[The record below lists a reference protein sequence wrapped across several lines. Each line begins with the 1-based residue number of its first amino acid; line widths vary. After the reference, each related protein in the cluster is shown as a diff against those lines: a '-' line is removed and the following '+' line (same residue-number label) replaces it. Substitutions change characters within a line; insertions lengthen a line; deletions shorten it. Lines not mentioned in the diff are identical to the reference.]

1 MRGESLIG
9 DGSQVSDRSQ
19 VSDELRLGDGSQV
32 GDGWRRQLPNSVPIA
47 LLTKNVAIQ
56 RIVGSLLTI
65 HGTEKQAAV
74 LTLVAMDVK
83 AAVESDNTNC
93 LRLARF
99 RDDAKPTHVTLW
111 REFVVEVFDA
121 VNLVRGVDC
130 EGNSVQRFPANNA
143 NEAGGVVRL
152 ASGSED
158 PISDWF

>member
-65 HGTEKQAAV
+65 HAHVSGTAYETKYFPERIFN
-74 LTLVAMDVK
+74 K
-83 AAVESDNTNC
+83 SD
-93 LRLARF
+93 F
-99 RDDAKPTHVTLW
+99 I
-111 REFVVEVFDA
+111 
-121 VNLVRGVDC
+121 VRG
-130 EGNSVQRFPANNA
+130 R
-143 NEAGGVVRL
+143 
-152 ASGSED
+152 
-158 PISDWF
+158 W